1 MPVVSL
7 DSLTIENFGPF
18 YGTHEFKFSS
28 LGERTGILIGGKN
41 GAGKTHLLRALYL
54 AAVGETGRHDLTKL
68 DKDSDATRFILD
80 KALNRQAAAEGW
92 DEIKL
97 AVTITQH
104 DENGSGSRNVRFV
117 REIRFRKN
125 SATIWRSYAQE
136 SGGTTQIDDETQ
148 IEKLREALLPRHL
161 ARFFFFD
168 AERSQS
174 LNLGEEEIVEGVSR
188 ILGLWSYGHLENDL
202 RGLINDKIPRA
213 FHSATATRD
222 AETKLADISG
232 EIVRSESLIKSRR
245 KDKSS
250 LEIELQENESE
261 LRSVED
267 ELTSLG
273 AVDPEDLNR
282 SQDRRNEIDKTKVEL
297 QIQLGTAW
305 EKAMPLAILGNFKG
319 EFNNALLR
327 EEKKRNWESSRAVVE
342 PKIPQIQ
349 EDVFKDVPIEY
360 SLESETYRFY
370 AKRLDEALS
379 RLFHPPPEGMSD
391 GSPFLADRND
401 TSAQVRALLN
411 SGNTSIAGLAE
422 CCATIENF
430 DSESRELDSRIKQMS
445 QNRAALERGEML
457 NQKRGQLAYQR
468 ADFQKQLDDL
478 DVEIARLE
486 AKLTELRGQEKV
498 QQEIVDKAE
507 KGRSLAALAAR
518 YRQAAE
524 TVRERAAIQLRDQI
538 SQNVGALW
546 TEIVGREREF
556 SGMEFDAHWR
566 CWLVRRDNSKESWED
581 ANTSAGQRQV
591 RMLAFYEALRRLA
604 KSVPPLVV
612 DTPLARLDKDVRTS
626 VLDKL
631 YLSGQQSL
639 ILSTDSE
646 IDPDGPLFNRFCDRL
661 ARVYTLHPHG
671 EPNSQSYQVRVSND
685 YFGKPL

>member
-18 YGTHEFKFSS
+18 YGRHEFKFSS

-54 AAVGETGRHDLTKL
+54 ATVGETGRHDLTKL

-80 KALNRQAAAEGW
+80 KALNRQAASEGW

-97 AVTITQH
+97 EVAITQH
-104 DENGSGSRNVRFV
+104 DENGSGSRKVNFV

-125 SATIWRSYAQE
+125 SATNWRSYAQE
-136 SGGTTQIDDETQ
+136 SGGATQIDDEMQ
-148 IEKLREALLPRHL
+148 LDKLREALLPRHL

-174 LNLGEEEIVEGVSR
+174 LNLGEEDIVDGVSR
-188 ILGLWSYGHLENDL
+188 ILGLWSYSHLENDL
-202 RGLINDKIPRA
+202 RGLINAKIPQT

-232 EIVRSESLIKSRR
+232 EIVRSDSLIKSRR
-245 KDKSS
+245 KDKAS
-250 LEIELQENESE
+250 LEIEIRENESE
-261 LRSVED
+261 LSSVVD

-282 SQDRRNEIDKTKVEL
+282 SQDRRNEIDKAKVDL
-297 QIQLGTAW
+297 QIQLSTAW
-305 EKAMPLAILGNFKG
+305 EKAMPLAILGKFKS
-319 EFNNALLR
+319 EFTEALSR
-327 EEKKRNWESSRAVVE
+327 EEKRRSWESSRATVE

-360 SLESETYRFY
+360 ALEGDTHRFY
-370 AKRLDEALS
+370 AKRLETALQ
-379 RLFHPPPEGMSD
+379 RLFHPPPEGMAERV
-391 GSPFLADRND
+391 FITDRTDINVQIR
-401 TSAQVRALLN
+401 TTLN
-411 SGNTSIAGLAE
+411 SDRTSIANLAE
-422 CCATIENF
+422 CCATIERF
-430 DSESRELDSRIKQMS
+430 DSESRELESRIKQMT
-445 QNRAALERGEML
+445 QNRAAMERGDLL
-457 NQKRGQLAYQR
+457 NQKRGQLSYQR
-468 ADFQKQLDDL
+468 EQLQKQLNDL
-478 DVEIARLE
+478 DFEIAQLDARLI
-486 AKLTELRGQEKV
+486 ELLGQEKV

-507 KGRSLAALAAR
+507 RGRSLAALAAS

-524 TVRERAAIQLRDQI
+524 TIRERAAIQLREQI
-538 SQNVGALW
+538 SQNVGELW
-546 TEIVGREREF
+546 TEIVGRELEF

-566 CWLVRRDNSKESWED
+566 CWLARRDGSKVSWED

-612 DTPLARLDKDVRTS
+612 DTPLARLDKEVRSS

-646 IDPDGPLFNRFCDRL
+646 IDPDGPLFSRFCDRL

-671 EPNSQSYQVRVSND
+671 DPNSRNYQVRVSND
-685 YFGKPL
+685 YFGKVL